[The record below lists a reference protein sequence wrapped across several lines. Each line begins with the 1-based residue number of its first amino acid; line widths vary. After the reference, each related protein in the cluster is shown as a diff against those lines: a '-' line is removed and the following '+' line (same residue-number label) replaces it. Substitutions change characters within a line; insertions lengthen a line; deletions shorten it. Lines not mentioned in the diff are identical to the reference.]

1 MAYTADQKRKAREA
15 YVFKRQ
21 SPPTIS
27 LAIGVP
33 ATTIRRWKS
42 NALKKGDDW
51 NVMRSSNMIAGQ
63 GLEAVVMAVVE
74 NFVIHTQASLD
85 DINNNTG
92 DVDIKVKQLA
102 SLADSMTKAVAAAKK
117 VTPKISEL
125 GVAQDVLKRQSV
137 FIAENYPQHADAFLE
152 ILEPFGLEIVGAYS

>member
-1 MAYTADQKRKAREA
+1 MAYTAEQRKKAREA

-42 NALKKGDDW
+42 DALKHGDDW
-51 NVMRSSNMIAGQ
+51 GVARSANLIAGQ
-63 GLEAVVMAVVE
+63 GLEAVVMATIE
-74 NFVIHTQASLD
+74 DFVMLTHATME
-85 DINNNTG
+85 DIKSSPA
-92 DVDIKVKQLA
+92 DVDIKVKQLV
-102 SLADSMTKAVAAAKK
+102 SLADAMTKAVAAAGR

-125 GVAQDVLKRQSV
+125 GVAQDVLQRLTAFV
-137 FIAENYPQHADAFLE
+137 AENFPHHADAFLE
-152 ILEPFGLEIVGAYS
+152 ILEPFGLEIVGAYQ